1 MRYAM
6 MPRGVCAYTLQQL
19 RARLRTLPH
28 SRAPL
33 KLEGR
38 APRQLP
44 GGSAGRVGWL
54 RRRRLPDGPG
64 RVPGARTQNSCQQP
78 PANLDPLFARPPLLR
93 LDTRPRFADR
103 LFSSFRISLCR
114 RPFSLQRSVLRHA
127 NPRLLFP
134 SPLAGSLALPVPR
147 AASRASLADFLP
159 RLLLQVTFSP
169 ASSLSHARP
178 RGRQKRPSLFCLC
191 VVRPANSPSSFSRLI
206 SFQSAQLS
214 RAFHPSDPCIFLHLS
229 LRYTPLSQWPTTE
242 TRVPPSPWRPLCPAR
257 LPSRMATARACQ
269 RSHRSA

>member
-1 MRYAM
+1 MRCAM
-6 MPRGVCAYTLQQL
+6 MPRGVCAYTLRQL

-169 ASSLSHARP
+169 CFIALPRASARQTKASESVLFVRCATCKLPFLLQPPNLFPVSSAFP
-178 RGRQKRPSLFCLC
+178 RF
-191 VVRPANSPSSFSRLI
+191 SPL
-206 SFQSAQLS
+206 
-214 RAFHPSDPCIFLHLS
+214 
-229 LRYTPLSQWPTTE
+229 
-242 TRVPPSPWRPLCPAR
+242 
-257 LPSRMATARACQ
+257 
-269 RSHRSA
+269 